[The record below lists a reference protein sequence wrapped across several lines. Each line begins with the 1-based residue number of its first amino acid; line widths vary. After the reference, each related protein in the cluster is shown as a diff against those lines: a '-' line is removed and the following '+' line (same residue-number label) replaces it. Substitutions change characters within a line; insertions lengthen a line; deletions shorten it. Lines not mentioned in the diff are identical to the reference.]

1 MPANLIECRWGKIRM
16 FVADVHTDS
25 GRTQVVHELS
35 SGDEHPV
42 QDRGLRV
49 RRVKVKVQFDDFPG
63 QLPPVEAALA
73 LEKAKNTGQT
83 AIFQHPLLGRYLASI
98 AEYNS
103 TIDENSVI
111 SAEAEFIQE
120 APDIAVTP
128 TGAASS
134 GTSGE
139 ASVTAAAA
147 ALDGELAKTGQLK
160 MSAATLNAIAAPLA
174 GGPGLLAS
182 IRSSI
187 SNARGTLDLSVA
199 TASTLATG
207 IANSARDAAD
217 SLSAEAST
225 IIGTPTTV
233 GFAFGGARA
242 SLTALGLSAAEAA
255 RQLAQRVPSTPGN
268 TAVTLAM
275 AASAESSTGSFA
287 ATTIDARV
295 AIAGWN
301 NGDVP
306 TRQIM
311 IDAARISNNIAVMI
325 EVGGFE
331 HDLALWPAFKAAIML
346 GDAVRDAAIAA
357 TSDTPAVFAMRI
369 VERTALLPLAARIY
383 GGAQAQDRAAQIATL
398 NDIPTPAWLPP
409 GDYLLPVR
417 PAPAPF

>member
-1 MPANLIECRWGKIRM
+1 MVTDLIECRWGKIRM
-16 FVADVHTDS
+16 FVGEVHTDS

-42 QDRGLRV
+42 QDRGLRI
-49 RRVKVKVQFDDFPG
+49 RRTRVKIQFDDFPG
-63 QLPPVEAALA
+63 QLSPVDAALA
-73 LEKAKNTGQT
+73 LERAKNTGQT

-98 AEYNS
+98 GEYNS
-103 TIDENSVI
+103 TIDESSVV

-139 ASVTAAAA
+139 ASVTAAAST
-147 ALDGELAKTGQLK
+147 LDNALAKTGQLK
-160 MSAATLNAIAAPLA
+160 MSAATLTAIASPLA
-174 GGPGLLAS
+174 GGPTLLAS
-182 IRSSI
+182 IA
-187 SNARGTLDLSVA
+187 NARGTLDLTVA
-199 TASTLATG
+199 TASALATG
-207 IANSARDAAD
+207 IASSAQAAAD

-225 IIGTPTTV
+225 IIGTPSTV
-233 GFAFGGARA
+233 GFAFGGAQA
-242 SLTALGLSAAEAA
+242 SLTALGLSAADAA
-255 RQLAQRVPSTPGN
+255 RQLAQRVPSQPGN
-268 TAVTLAM
+268 ASVTLAT
-275 AASAESSTGSFA
+275 AASAEASTGNFA

-295 AIAGWN
+295 SIAAWN

-325 EVGGFE
+325 DVGGLE
-331 HDLALWPAFKAAIML
+331 LDLALWPAFKAAIML

-357 TSDTPAVFAMRI
+357 TSDTPAVFTMRV